1 MFSKSFSSETIR
13 WHDGD
18 TSKPNPFF
26 ILVVNN
32 IALERPL
39 GSNVFVDDFAA
50 GDPASRKQFTDCVGY
65 IGENLF
71 GRVPGQMEKVL
82 SASPYVAKIR
92 FWSMYVYGLVSN
104 GATALAGED
113 GVAGSTIISPRRSA
127 VPAFLSYIGANPDIA
142 FIVSRSPT
150 HMRASAFG
158 TTDDDNRGGIT
169 AYYDG
174 RAFVHRYYHLIPGMA
189 AINVQKAPSDNAM
202 TPAHEFGHAFSS
214 YTNGFV
220 TDLYV
225 DGDVQFN
232 RKVGRPV
239 PDAFANYNGANY
251 TSDKARDSLG
261 YPASWT
267 SYHSELADPASPALM
282 DNFWYA
288 KGGPLNSRHD
298 RLTRN
303 YLVDRILAKVS
314 R

>member
-1 MFSKSFSSETIR
+1 MFPKSYSSETIK

-18 TSKPNPFF
+18 TSKSDPFF
-26 ILVVNN
+26 ILVVNS
-32 IALERPL
+32 IALERPI
-39 GSNVFVDDFAA
+39 GSGIFVDDFAA
-50 GDPASRKQFTDCVGY
+50 GDLASRKQFTACAEY

-71 GRVPGQMEKVL
+71 GKVPTQREQVL
-82 SASPYVAKIR
+82 SNSPYVGKVR
-92 FWSMYVYGLVSN
+92 FWSIYVYGLVSN
-104 GATALAGED
+104 GATALVGED
-113 GVAGSTIISPRRSA
+113 GVKGSTIISPRRSA
-127 VPAFLSYIGANPDIA
+127 VPPFLSYIGINPDIV

-150 HMRASAFG
+150 HTRASAFG

-174 RAFVHRYYHLIPGMA
+174 RVIVHRYYHLIPGMA
-189 AINVQKAPSDNAM
+189 AINVQQTPSDNAM

-232 RKVGRPV
+232 RKVGRPI
-239 PDAFANYNGANY
+239 PDLFANYNGAAY
-251 TSDKARDSLG
+251 ASDKMRDSLG
-261 YPASWT
+261 YPADWT
-267 SYHSELADPASPALM
+267 SYHSELADVASPALM

-288 KGGPLNSRHD
+288 KGGPLNALHD
-298 RLTRN
+298 RLTKT